1 MEMPFSVNNVDATVN
16 ANFLFGLIYQ
26 ILSGEIELKDD
37 ELKQMMFNSV
47 EFLQFTIKQL
57 ITKRPDLIL
66 VYYPSRYDFYWFV
79 ARNVQLLKRY
89 HERLPEDL
97 ISIQNRLE
105 SLMKDIAIPRILKEV
120 KKEKDNWYWTEFLGN
135 FADKSRN
142 DDALFSTSL
151 ALNALIDTW
160 STRTGKH
167 IEYDKDLP

>member
-1 MEMPFSVNNVDATVN
+1 
-16 ANFLFGLIYQ
+16 
-26 ILSGEIELKDD
+26 
-37 ELKQMMFNSV
+37 
-47 EFLQFTIKQL
+47 
-57 ITKRPDLIL
+57 
-66 VYYPSRYDFYWFV
+66 
-79 ARNVQLLKRY
+79 
-89 HERLPEDL
+89 
-97 ISIQNRLE
+97 
-105 SLMKDIAIPRILKEV
+105 MKDIAIPRILKEA